1 MVTYFISIN
10 EIGRL
15 YLTDLVLL
23 SHGSFCKGIKE
34 SAEMVLGPQKNIHT
48 IDLKEGESPEH
59 FQKRFLNLVSSL
71 ESFVVFTDIL
81 GGTPYNVAYKS
92 LLSAKN
98 KFALYTGMNLP
109 MIISYVNGELVSTTP
124 NLTQDA
130 KEGIKFVEA
139 KYENSSD
146 DEF

>member
-1 MVTYFISIN
+1 M
-10 EIGRL
+10 
-15 YLTDLVLL
+15 TDLVLL

-34 SAEMVLGPQKNIHT
+34 SAEMILGPQKNIHT
-48 IDLKEGESPEH
+48 IDLKEGES
-59 FQKRFLNLVSSL
+59 FLNLVSSL